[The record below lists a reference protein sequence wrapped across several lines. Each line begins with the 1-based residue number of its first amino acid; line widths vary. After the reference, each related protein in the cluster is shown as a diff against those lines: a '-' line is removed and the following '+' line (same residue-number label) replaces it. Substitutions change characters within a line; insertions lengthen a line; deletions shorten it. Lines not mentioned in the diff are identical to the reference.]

1 MKKVMFGLMCVC
13 LVSMAAQGQLVAY
26 WGFEDAAAGTAVV
39 DGTVF
44 AEQYGN
50 DATVWNSGEGSF
62 IAGPS
67 GTAWNITNT
76 GAVGDGHRDAGW
88 QWART
93 SATIDLVGKDFTI
106 AAWVNPTNTSRSTV
120 FAINPTGGT
129 YVNARTYIVE
139 VGANDLKI
147 DTYNG
152 AFSTSTDKIVS
163 DGTTWSHIAVVGVI
177 AGPDPISGINKVNV
191 TMYVNGKVEGTT
203 QLNAID
209 LVGGSSCSLGAY
221 SYSLTVPA
229 SYNYSF
235 DGGMDEILVYDHAFT
250 AEQIANLPE
259 PATMAILGLGALL
272 IRRKR

>member
-1 MKKVMFGLMCVC
+1 
-13 LVSMAAQGQLVAY
+13 
-26 WGFEDAAAGTAVV
+26 
-39 DGTVF
+39 
-44 AEQYGN
+44 
-50 DATVWNSGEGSF
+50 
-62 IAGPS
+62 
-67 GTAWNITNT
+67 
-76 GAVGDGHRDAGW
+76 
-88 QWART
+88 
-93 SATIDLVGKDFTI
+93 
-106 AAWVNPTNTSRSTV
+106 
-120 FAINPTGGT
+120 
-129 YVNARTYIVE
+129 VE

-163 DGTTWSHIAVVGVI
+163 DGTTWSHIAVVGTMV
-177 AGPDPISGINKVNV
+177 ADDGDPTTPRKVDV

-250 AEQIANLPE
+250 AQQIANLPE